1 MSPDIIPIEHVCD
14 FIGRTV
20 NQRNPCQHIAELTNT
35 ILEEWQRFQQERL
48 HRLICGMNRRVQK
61 LWHKH
66 GGYTRYWVNV
76 HDNASPYIYLK
87 KIMTRTVFFLI
98 VEKR

>member
-1 MSPDIIPIEHVCD
+1 
-14 FIGRTV
+14 
-20 NQRNPCQHIAELTNT
+20 
-35 ILEEWQRFQQERL
+35 
-48 HRLICGMNRRVQK
+48 MNRRVQK

-87 KIMTRTVFFLI
+87 KIMTRTFFFLI